1 MTLGNRLQILRREKG
16 LTQAH
21 LGSFFNL
28 AESTISLYESGKRSP
43 DYDTLKRLAS
53 FFNVSL
59 DYLLG
64 ISDNRQLASQFQE
77 KSVSYKTSK
86 KPTSNHSKLPIITTV
101 NKNHQGMISQE
112 KSNSEEWYCES
123 GPNQGNYY
131 WFKVNSDSMRNE
143 GILPGDLALIQEQ
156 PKVKYGEIG
165 LVIVDKE
172 PGNLYR
178 VYSKENSIV
187 LQNSNPAFPARI
199 FTGKEFSMVKIVGR
213 VLEIRRKL

>member
-1 MTLGNRLQILRREKG
+1 MTLGNRLQNLRREKG

-21 LGSFFNL
+21 LGAYFNL

-53 FFNVSL
+53 FFSVSL

-64 ISDNRQLASQFQE
+64 ISDNRQLPSQLQE
-77 KSVSYKTSK
+77 RSVPYKTRKNAPVQARLPVIISLK
-86 KPTSNHSKLPIITTV
+86 RNPQGVINEEKGSTEEYYWDSNPDE
-101 NKNHQGMISQE
+101 GR
-112 KSNSEEWYCES
+112 C
-123 GPNQGNYY
+123 Y

-143 GILPGDLALIQEQ
+143 GILPGDLVLIREQ
-156 PKVKYGEIG
+156 TRLKYGEIG
-165 LVIVDKE
+165 LVLVDKE

-187 LQNSNPAFPARI
+187 LQNSNPSFPARI
-199 FTGKEFSMVKIVGR
+199 FTGKEFSRVIVMGR
-213 VLEIRRKL
+213 VMEIRRKI

>member
-1 MTLGNRLQILRREKG
+1 MTLGNRLQSLRREKS
-16 LTQAH
+16 LTQAQ

-53 FFNVSL
+53 FFDVSL

-64 ISDNRQLASQFQE
+64 ISDNRQTASQLQE
-77 KSVSYKTSK
+77 KAATYKTTK
-86 KPTSNHSKLPIITTV
+86 KSPNRSIKLPVITAII
-101 NKNHQGMISQE
+101 KNHQGMINHE
-112 KSNSEEWYCES
+112 KGNLEECYCDT
-123 GPNQGNYY
+123 GNTNGNFY
-131 WFKVNSDSMRNE
+131 WFKVNSDSMLNE

-156 PKVKYGEIG
+156 SALKYGEIG
-165 LVIVDKE
+165 LVLVDKE
-172 PGNLYR
+172 QGNLYR

-199 FTGKEFSMVKIVGR
+199 FTGKEFSRVKIIGR